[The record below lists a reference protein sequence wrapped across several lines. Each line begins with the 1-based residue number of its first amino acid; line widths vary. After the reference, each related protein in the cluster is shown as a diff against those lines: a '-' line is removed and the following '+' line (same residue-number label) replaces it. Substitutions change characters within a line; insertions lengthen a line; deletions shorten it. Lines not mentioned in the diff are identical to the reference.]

1 MVPIPLQT
9 VSQGKSDYVAA
20 EPDVL
25 KQEQPENNEEF
36 GIRQMFDNL
45 ALPTTNDDD
54 IKDHI
59 LYSVWDFAGQSV
71 FYDMLNLLMTRS
83 VCI

>member
-1 MVPIPLQT
+1 
-9 VSQGKSDYVAA
+9 
-20 EPDVL
+20 
-25 KQEQPENNEEF
+25 
-36 GIRQMFDNL
+36 MFDNL